1 MTFDRE
7 EWGKPFGCAP
17 VLCCGVLAAALCGC
31 MDTSPAARSNRA
43 EYGAVTVRID
53 GSRNT
58 VRLSFGDGLYASA
71 DAKDTSEQQTVSPTQ
86 TVSPSVELPL
96 PMSPLAMGI
105 QAAGKVGAEAVK
117 TIGGKAGGNGAAAGA
132 AGAASADCPGGDCGG
147 AAASAA
153 ASADC
158 PGGDCSLTPEGG
170 R

>member
-86 TVSPSVELPL
+86 TVSPNVELPL

-117 TIGGKAGGNGAAAGA
+117 TIGGKAGGNGAASGA
-132 AGAASADCPGGDCGG
+132 TAASADCPGGDCGG
-147 AAASAA
+147 AAP
-153 ASADC
+153 ADC
-158 PGGDCSLTPEGG
+158 PGGDCSLEGG